1 MSLRVDGH
9 LTGSVTSEGG
19 TLIVGTNGQVEAN
32 VAVSVATVNGS
43 VTGDIIATEK
53 IQLGRTAKVVGNIA
67 TPRLVMED
75 GAILEGS
82 CAMTKARENQ
92 EKQVNTSQEQSRSS
106 YSSSSYS
113 SSASSSSPSSTEV
126 DEFLGTSVEKE
137 EEEEAAVV

>member
-1 MSLRVDGH
+1 MG
-9 LTGSVTSEGG
+9 
-19 TLIVGTNGQVEAN
+19 
-32 VAVSVATVNGS
+32 
-43 VTGDIIATEK
+43 
-53 IQLGRTAKVVGNIA
+53 
-67 TPRLVMED
+67 D